1 MHTGP
6 FIHKND
12 FVGFGRHTDEFAA
25 EFFKPSHTVGS
36 LICLFVKWCM
46 NTTSQEGTE
55 IINKT
60 LASAVLP

>member
-6 FIHKND
+6 LFTLKND

-36 LICLFVKWCM
+36 LICLFVK
-46 NTTSQEGTE
+46 
-55 IINKT
+55 
-60 LASAVLP
+60 